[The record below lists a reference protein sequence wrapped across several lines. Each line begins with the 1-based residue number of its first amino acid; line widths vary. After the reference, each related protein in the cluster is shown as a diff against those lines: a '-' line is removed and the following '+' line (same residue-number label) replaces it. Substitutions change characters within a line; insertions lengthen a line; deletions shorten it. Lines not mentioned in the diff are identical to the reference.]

1 MSPVSRRSRRRS
13 VSGRR
18 LVATVVVMVVL
29 LAVGVVGVVAGVVV
43 QATPERREAQ
53 RLAVG
58 DAFTVGDRVPF
69 VGDLV
74 VYGTPPE
81 GDRPELEELGCQVT
95 EGGGPLS
102 TEAAQQEDR
111 IVVDGRG
118 LVPLVS
124 FPGRTGHSIAC
135 TGPAAEAAEP
145 LYVIAGGNDRHL
157 VPLAGFSLAALCL
170 PLSVL
175 GLVNARLARG

>member
-1 MSPVSRRSRRRS
+1 M
-13 VSGRR
+13 SGRR
-18 LVATVVVMVVL
+18 LVATVAVMVVL
-29 LAVGVVGVVAGVVV
+29 LAAGVIGVVVGVVV
-43 QATPERREAQ
+43 QATPERREA
-53 RLAVG
+53 LPLPVG
-58 DAFTVGDRVPF
+58 EPFTVGERVPF

-74 VYGTPPE
+74 VYGTPPDGE
-81 GDRPELEELGCQVT
+81 RPELDELGCQVT

-102 TEAAQQEDR
+102 TDAARQEDR

-124 FPGRTGHSIAC
+124 FPGATGHSIAC
-135 TGPAAEAAEP
+135 AGPAAEAAEP

-157 VPLAGFSLAALCL
+157 IPLAGFSLAALCI

-175 GLVNARLARG
+175 GLVNARLARH